1 MEPTIYKPS
10 IYNGAGIYN
19 NGAATDTARRFGRPN
34 YGVKFQPCLQ
44 MVVDTAG
51 QQTNNGIEF

>member
-19 NGAATDTARRFGRPN
+19 NGAGGGGGGGGEETVTIG
-34 YGVKFQPCLQ
+34 GVKLIPNK
-44 MVVDTAG
+44 VS
-51 QQTNNGIEF
+51 